1 MRKSAIVIAVIALVV
16 GLGLF
21 VVGMKDLGWDLSR
34 LDTSE
39 MVTNTY
45 EITEEFS
52 NITLVADTAD
62 VSFVP
67 SEDGSCRVVCRE
79 NKKELHHTFVDS
91 GTLFIQLETN
101 RAWYEHIGIHFE
113 SPKITVYLPK
123 GQHGDLWIKSSTG
136 NVELAKDF
144 SFENAYASLSTGHI
158 RWGACVAGEL
168 DLKTSTGAIYAEGIS
183 AQSISVTV
191 STGKAELADITC
203 EKLLSKGSTGDIQL
217 KNVLASELL
226 SVERSTGDVMLEGC
240 DGGQITIK
248 TDTGDVKGTLLTDK
262 VFAVH
267 SDTGRVDVPESLAG
281 GKCQIS
287 TDTGNIKITIAE

>member
-1 MRKSAIVIAVIALVV
+1 MRKSAIVIAVIALTV

-21 VVGMKDLGWDLSR
+21 MVGMKDLSWELSR
-34 LDTSE
+34 LNTSE
-39 MVTNTY
+39 MVTNSY
-45 EITEEFS
+45 EITEKFS
-52 NITLVADTAD
+52 DITLVADTAD
-62 VSFVP
+62 ISFVP

-113 SPKITVYLPK
+113 SPKITVYLPE

-158 RWGACVAGEL
+158 RWSACVAGEL
-168 DLKTSTGAIYAEGIS
+168 NLKTSTGAIYTEGIT
-183 AQSISVTV
+183 AQRISVTV

-203 EKLLSKGSTGDIQL
+203 EKLLSKGSTGDVRL
-217 KNVLASELL
+217 KNVLASELF
-226 SVERSTGDVMLEGC
+226 SVERSTGDVTFEGC
-240 DGGQITIK
+240 DGGQITVK
-248 TDTGDVKGTLLTDK
+248 TDTGDVRGTLLTDK
-262 VFAVH
+262 VFIVH
-267 SDTGRVDVPESLAG
+267 SDTGRVDVPEALTG
-281 GKCQIS
+281 GRCEIT
-287 TDTGNIKITIAE
+287 TDTGDIRITITD